1 MSIDPRSTRLFIG
14 LGVVAAILLAKIFSI
29 QVLDDHYKID
39 ADNNTTVRE
48 IIYPTRGVIYD
59 RNGNILVGNKVAY
72 DILVNPRD
80 LEKVEFDTVGL
91 AAALDTTVEFIRG
104 KMQEYRKN
112 RRKIGFQSVTMIKQ
126 IPAET
131 YNKFAEVQYRFPG
144 FKGQVRGIRDYPIN
158 AGGNLLGYV
167 SEVDQNYMDSHPGEY
182 RSGDYAG
189 KTGIEAAREKDLR
202 GEKGYHIFLRNSKN
216 QIEQPYKDGEF
227 DKEAVPGHDIVTTI
241 DAQLQQYGQ
250 ELMRNKVGAI
260 VAIEPGTG
268 EILSLVSSPGIDVS
282 QLADIGKYYQEILA
296 DPYRPMYN
304 RAVQAS
310 YPPGSVFKLVN
321 GLVGLEEGV
330 LRPEMTYP
338 CSHGYHFGA
347 GHKLGCHG
355 HKSPLNMEES
365 IMMSCNA
372 YYCYVLKNILDN
384 RKFEGD
390 YGEALDHWHDMV
402 TSFGFGTKLGS
413 DFPNELSGSIPTSK
427 PYNRAYGKGR
437 WNSTTV
443 ISLSIGQGEILA
455 TPMHLANLCA
465 TVANRGYY
473 YIPHI
478 IKASEGV
485 EIDPK
490 YYEKQY
496 TKVSLEH
503 FPKVIKGMWR
513 AVNSGAGM
521 GGTAWVAH
529 IDGLDVCGKTGT
541 AQNPRGADNSV
552 FICFAPMDNPK
563 IAIAAYV
570 ENGGFG
576 ATYAA
581 PMASLMVEMY
591 LNGEVKRTEWTSP
604 SLVNHSRLRSTPLP
618 ISLSRVQR
626 SWLATT
632 KRP

>member
-1 MSIDPRSTRLFIG
+1 MTNNTNDTRHIRLLFG
-14 LGVVAAILLAKIFSI
+14 LGVVAVILLAKLFSI

-48 IIYPTRGVIYD
+48 IIYPTRGIIYD
-59 RNGNILVGNKVAY
+59 RNGDILVGNKVAY
-72 DILVNPRD
+72 DILVTPRD
-80 LEKVEFDTVGL
+80 LEKVEFDTL
-91 AAALDTTVEFIRG
+91 ALATALDVTPEFIRG
-104 KMQEYRKN
+104 KMEEYRKN

-167 SEVDQNYMDSHPGEY
+167 SEVNQAYIDNHPGEY

-189 KTGIEAAREKDLR
+189 MTGIEAAREKDLR

-216 QIEQPYKDGEF
+216 QIEQPFKDGEF

-250 ELMRNKVGAI
+250 ELMQNKVGAI

-282 QLADIGKYYQEILA
+282 QLADIGKYYQEIAA

-330 LRPEMTYP
+330 LRPEMMYP
-338 CSHGYHFGA
+338 GSRGYHFGA

-372 YYCYVLKNILDN
+372 YYCYVLKSILDN

-390 YGEALDHWHDMV
+390 YGEAMDHWHDMV

-427 PYNRAYGKGR
+427 TYNRAYGKGR

-478 IKASEGV
+478 VKASEGV
-485 EIDPK
+485 DIDPK

-521 GGTAWVAH
+521 GGTAWIAH
-529 IDGLDVCGKTGT
+529 IDGIDVCGKTGT

-552 FICFAPMDNPK
+552 FICFAPMDDPK

-591 LNGEVKRTEWTSP
+591 LNREVKRTDLEKRMKEAN
-604 SLVNHSRLRSTPLP
+604 LM
-618 ISLSRVQR
+618 SRV
-626 SWLATT
+626 
-632 KRP
+632 KKD